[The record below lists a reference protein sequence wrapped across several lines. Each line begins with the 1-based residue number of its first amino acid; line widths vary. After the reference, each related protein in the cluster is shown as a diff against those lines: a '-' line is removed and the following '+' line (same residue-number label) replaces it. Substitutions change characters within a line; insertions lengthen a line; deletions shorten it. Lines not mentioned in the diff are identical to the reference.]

1 LFLGYI
7 CPACHKTG
15 VVPHGDDYNQSMTA
29 QITPLQLNSAAAVV
43 EEPPQPGGAL
53 FVLWSLF
60 WLLMILIAL
69 QDSMQRSGLQWWE
82 PLLWEGSSGLFATFW
97 LFMQRRADRRYAAH
111 LDAPLTWFWHHLK
124 WLPLVAVT
132 FIVAVYGFRHVVYAA
147 LGETYEHESWT
158 FVLAYETVKIALFFG
173 LWLGIIFGFHSY
185 AQWRTQQQRLLA
197 LQRALAESQL
207 AQLKAQLRPHFLFN
221 ALNTVSALMHV
232 DVTRADR
239 LLARLGDLLR
249 ASLQAGEQDV
259 TSLREELRLL
269 DLYCQIMQERFADR
283 VTVIRRVAEDAL
295 DAAVPMLLLQPL
307 LENAF
312 KHGVERTSGA
322 VQIEISAER
331 KAAQLLMVVR
341 NTGGLAAEA
350 RPGGV
355 GLRNCRERLHVMF
368 GDEARLELLHTG
380 ADVEAR
386 VSIPWREHAA

>member
-1 LFLGYI
+1 MT
-7 CPACHKTG
+7 P
-15 VVPHGDDYNQSMTA
+15 PQSD
-29 QITPLQLNSAAAVV
+29 SVAAAAH
-43 EEPPQPGGAL
+43 ESPQPGAAL
-53 FVLWSLF
+53 FALWSLF

-69 QDSMQRSGLQWWE
+69 QDAMHRSGLQWWE

-97 LFMQRRADRRYAAH
+97 LLMQRQADRRYAAH
-111 LDAPLTWFWHHLK
+111 VDTPLRWFWHHLK

-132 FIVAVYGFRHVVYAA
+132 FIVVVYGFRHAVYAA
-147 LGETYEHESWT
+147 LGETYEHESWA
-158 FVLAYETVKIALFFG
+158 FVFAYETIKLALFFG

-185 AQWRTQQQRLLA
+185 AQWRTHQQRLLG
-197 LQRALAESQL
+197 LQKTLAETQL
-207 AQLKAQLRPHFLFN
+207 SQLKAQLRPHFFFN

-239 LLARLGDLLR
+239 LLARLGDLVR
-249 ASLQAGEQDV
+249 ASLQAGEQER

-283 VTVIRRVAEDAL
+283 VTVTRRVQENTL

-312 KHGVERTSGA
+312 KHGVEQTSGS
-322 VQIEISAER
+322 VRIEISAER
-331 KAAQLLMVVR
+331 NASQLQIAVR
-341 NTGGLAAEA
+341 NTGSLAALA

-368 GDEARLELLHTG
+368 GAEARLELLHTG

-386 VSIPWREHAA
+386 VAIPWREHAA